1 MIENHL
7 KKRGIV
13 DRRVLDIM
21 SHLKREIFVSAQLRD
36 NAYDDSP
43 LPIGNDQTISQ
54 PYITAFMTQ
63 ELQIQAENRVLEIG
77 TGSGYQTALLSRLAK
92 MVYTVERI
100 TELAHNAR
108 QIFRFLGMENIEST
122 IGDGSLGWAEYAPYQ
137 RIIVTAAARMI
148 PKQLIEQLADN
159 GKMIIP
165 VGSPSGVQK
174 LILVEKQA
182 SVIFQ
187 KELCHVRFVPLIIEQ

>member
-63 ELQIQAENRVLEIG
+63 ELQIQAENKVLEIG

-100 TELAHNAR
+100 TELAHNAS

-182 SVIFQ
+182 GVIFQ